1 MIGLTDIIVSFW
13 FLPVTLFII
22 LPLVLLCGHLFLKMV
37 RPPRLKRNASKEK
50 VQLKDAATLT
60 EGS

>member
-22 LPLVLLCGHLFLKMV
+22 LPLALLCGHLFLKLV
-37 RPPRLKRNASKEK
+37 LPPRFKRNASEEK
-50 VQLKDAATLT
+50 MQLKDAATLP
-60 EGS
+60 EGG